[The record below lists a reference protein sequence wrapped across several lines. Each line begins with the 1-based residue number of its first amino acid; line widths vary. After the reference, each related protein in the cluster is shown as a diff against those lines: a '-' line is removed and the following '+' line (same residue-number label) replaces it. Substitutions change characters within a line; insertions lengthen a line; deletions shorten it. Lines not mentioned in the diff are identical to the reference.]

1 MKKEL
6 LRFAL
11 YAIIIYLTCDTF
23 TPVVAA
29 SQPAGGHGAHFC
41 GVIDSQL
48 NKQHSDQFPNRHYA
62 RSFAANLNVGEPRT
76 VRMIYFLPN
85 DRPYRADV
93 VERMKHDIREIQHF
107 YAEQMQAAD
116 YGTITFRVETDSQG
130 EPVVHRVDGG
140 HPDSHYLDK
149 PFNKVFDETG
159 QMFDL
164 SANIYFTVLDSSADT
179 ALSEDGTWQGRALS
193 SGRSG
198 GFVLVFDEYEPYMAA
213 HELGHTFELWHDF
226 RDNAY
231 IMSYGGEG
239 LSRSRL
245 SSCHADFLSVHPYL
259 NPGIPIEEGQPPTIE
274 LTSPSKY
281 PAGSE
286 SISIQLALN
295 DSDGL
300 HQVFLLVDDW
310 GIGYEVL
317 ECRGL
322 ADEKDTIVEFD
333 YDGYSYRLAANIGI
347 IKRLADRNEHR
358 IEILAVDTDG
368 NVSEVFFVLEVEN
381 PSEQPRVPTLVKV
394 SGINQQGPTNTP
406 LTQPFV
412 VEARDQY
419 GNLLP
424 GALITFSVIAGEGR
438 FSGLFSAE
446 NATTDANG
454 RIGRILTLGP
464 NPGTNIVEL
473 AAPQLQ
479 GCEPV
484 YFNAR
489 GVGVPTVSTMAGD
502 YRTWHLPDNAIYRL
516 GKGSLIDSDRG
527 VAFSPDGGRFAVASG
542 IGVWFYDTATFREL
556 ALLPTASSVYSM
568 SFSPNGAIFATGAA
582 DGTIQL
588 WDLATQ
594 EIIATLSGHNFGVT
608 SVSFSLDGSTLASG
622 DWDETVKLWDVE
634 TGHNVATL
642 AEGPYGGV
650 LQRIPVL
657 FSPDGAIL
665 AAGFNNGTVKLWEVA
680 TQTQIVTLEGHRLGV
695 LSLSFSPDGAI
706 LATGSEDGTARLWD
720 LATLAPITMLSG
732 TTGHMSSVRSV
743 SFSPDGTTLA
753 SGDWHGSIK
762 LWDLATETNIAT
774 FVGHV
779 SSVYSVTF
787 SPDGA
792 TLVSGSED
800 GTIRLWDVE
809 TGNANTLYGHAS
821 WGNTASFSPDGATLA
836 SGSEDGTIRLWDVE
850 TGRNIDNFGLHP
862 PMVNG
867 VSFSPDGKIL
877 ASGSQWHTEVK
888 LWDVA
893 TGANIGGF
901 SILRS
906 QILSLSLSPDGTRI
920 AAGDPVGVILWDVA
934 TGAHITTPLGQA
946 PWVWS
951 VAYSPDGSILA
962 TGSADRS
969 NQLGGRLQLWD
980 ASTLNPIA
988 TLEGHRNNV
997 TSVSFSP
1004 DGTTLASGDESETIK
1019 LWDIATGR
1027 NVATLSERT
1036 GGGRGAR
1043 FFSVSF
1049 SPDGITLAS
1058 GAHDGTIMLWEVAT
1072 RKRGATLSGHTDL
1085 IYSLSFSPDGTTLAS
1100 GSEDGTVLLWNIP
1113 ELTLPLVEETIPNS
1127 QLRAAIRT
1135 ALGLA
1140 SDAPIGPTE
1149 VAALTELTPNATINS
1164 IGLSGI
1170 TDLTGLELATN
1181 LRWLKLWNHSLSDI
1195 SPVADLK
1202 NLTSLTLWSDSLSDI
1217 SPVADLVN
1225 LTSLQFSSD
1234 SLSDIS
1240 PVAGLTNLTSL
1251 NFSDNRISDLSPLV
1265 ANTGLGTGDTVDV
1278 RANPLSYLSIHTH
1291 IPALQSRGVEVKFD
1305 NRAHP
1310 ALLKISGDNQNGIP
1324 STPMSQP
1331 FVIEVQDENGS
1342 TLAGISVAF
1351 TVTTG
1356 GGMLSVTNT
1365 TTDKNGRAQSTLTLG
1380 PNLGTNTV
1388 QVSASGIQAPVTFHA
1403 ISDTEPPPITADVNG
1418 DGSVNIFD
1426 LVVIA
1431 AELGNQGQNLTAD
1444 VNRDGVVTVLD
1455 LVLAAGMFEGAA
1467 AAPSAQP
1474 QVPETLTAVEVQG
1487 WLIEARSLEA
1497 TDPIMKRGFVV
1508 LEQLLVSL
1516 TPTETKLLA
1525 NYPNP
1530 FNPETW
1536 IPYRL
1541 AEEAFV
1547 TLTIYDQTG
1556 QVVRALDVGHRIAA
1570 PYESQSKAIYW
1581 DGRNNLGE
1589 QVASGVYFYHL
1600 SAGEYSATRRLVILK

>member
-1 MKKEL
+1 MKTQPF
-6 LRFAL
+6 RFIL
-11 YAIIIYLTCDTF
+11 YAIIVYLTAT
-23 TPVVAA
+23 TLNPAAAA
-29 SQPAGGHGAHFC
+29 SEPSAGNGTHFC
-41 GVIDSQL
+41 GVIDCLSD
-48 NKQHSDQFPNRHYA
+48 KRYSDQFPNRHYA
-62 RSFAANLNVGEPRT
+62 RTSAAKLNVGEPRT

-93 VERMKHDIREIQHF
+93 VQQMKDDIREIQHF
-107 YAEQMQAAD
+107 YNEQMQAAG
-116 YGTITFRVETDSQG
+116 YGAKTFHVETDPQG
-130 EPVVHRVDGG
+130 DPVVHRVDGG

-149 PFNKVFDETG
+149 PFDTVLDETIQVFD
-159 QMFDL
+159 L
-164 SANIYFTVLDSSADT
+164 NANIYFTVLDSSADT
-179 ALSEDGTWQGRALS
+179 ALSEDGTWQGKALS
-193 SGRSG
+193 SGKSG

-245 SSCHADFLSVHPYL
+245 SSCHAEFLSVHPYF
-259 NPGIPIEEGQPPTIE
+259 NPGIPIEKAQPPTIE

-286 SISIQLALN
+286 SVSIQLALN

-322 ADEKDTIVEFD
+322 ADEKDAIVEFD
-333 YDGYSYRLAANIGI
+333 YDGYSYRLAANVGI
-347 IKRLADRNEHR
+347 IKRLADRDEHR

-368 NVSEVFFVLEVEN
+368 NVSEAFFVLEVEN
-381 PSEQPRVPTLVKV
+381 PFEQPRVPTLVKV
-394 SGINQQGPTNTP
+394 SGINQRGPTNTP
-406 LTQPFV
+406 LAQPFV

-489 GVGVPTVSTMAGD
+489 GIGVPTVSTMAGD

-516 GKGSLIDSDRG
+516 GKGSLTDNARG

-542 IGVWFYDTATFREL
+542 IGVWFYDAATFREL
-556 ALLPTASSVYSM
+556 ALLPTAGGVYSM
-568 SFSPNGAIFATGAA
+568 SFSPDGVTFATGAA

-594 EIIATLSGHNFGVT
+594 EIIATLSGHNFQVT
-608 SVSFSLDGSTLASG
+608 SVSFSPDGSTLASG
-622 DWDETVKLWDVE
+622 DWDEMVKLWDVK
-634 TGHNVATL
+634 TGHNIATL

-665 AAGFNNGTVKLWEVA
+665 AAGFNNGTVKLWEAA

-695 LSLSFSPDGAI
+695 LSLSFSSDGTT
-706 LATGSEDGTARLWD
+706 LATGSEDGTVRLWD
-720 LATLAPITMLSG
+720 VLTSVPITTLSG
-732 TTGHMSSVRSV
+732 TTGHAFSVRSV

-753 SGDWHGSIK
+753 SCDWEGVVK
-762 LWDLATETNIAT
+762 LWDIATETNIAT

-792 TLVSGSED
+792 TLVSGSKD
-800 GTIRLWDVE
+800 GTVRLWDVE

-821 WGNTASFSPDGATLA
+821 WGNTASFSPDGRTLA

-850 TGRNIDNFGLHP
+850 TGRNIDSFGLHP
-862 PMVNG
+862 PVVNG

-901 SILRS
+901 SIVRS
-906 QILSLSLSPDGTRI
+906 QILSLSFSPDGTRI

-951 VAYSPDGSILA
+951 VAYSPDGAILA
-962 TGSADRS
+962 AGGADSS

-980 ASTLNPIA
+980 ASTLDSIA
-988 TLEGHRNNV
+988 TLEGHRDNV

-1004 DGTTLASGDESETIK
+1004 DGRTLASGDKEETIK
-1019 LWDIATGR
+1019 LWDVKTGR

-1036 GGGRGAR
+1036 RDGRRGA

-1049 SPDGITLAS
+1049 APDGATLAS
-1058 GAHDGTIMLWEVAT
+1058 GAHDGTIMLWDVAT
-1072 RKRGATLSGHTDL
+1072 QRQITTLSGHTSWV
-1085 IYSLSFSPDGTTLAS
+1085 YSLSFSPDGATLVS

-1181 LRWLKLWNHSLSDI
+1181 LRWLKFWNNSLSDI
-1195 SPVADLK
+1195 SPVAGLT

-1217 SPVADLVN
+1217 SPVADLKN
-1225 LTSLQFSSD
+1225 LTSLELYGD

-1251 NFSDNRISDLSPLV
+1251 TLTDNRISDLSPLV

-1291 IPALQSRGVEVKFD
+1291 IPALRSRGVEVKFD

-1310 ALLKISGDNQNGIP
+1310 ALLKISGDNQNGVP
-1324 STPMSQP
+1324 STPLSQP
-1331 FVIEVQDENGS
+1331 CVIEAQDANGS
-1342 TLAGISVAF
+1342 ALAGISVTFA
-1351 TVTTG
+1351 VTKG
-1356 GGMLSVTNT
+1356 GGTLNT
-1365 TTDKNGRAQSTLTLG
+1365 TITITNSDGRAQSTLILG

-1388 QVSASGIQAPVTFHA
+1388 EVSAAGIESTATFYA
-1403 ISDTEPPPITADVNG
+1403 ITDSELPPTTADVNN
-1418 DGSVNIFD
+1418 DGSVNVLD
-1426 LVVIA
+1426 LILIA
-1431 AELGNQGQNLTAD
+1431 SSLGQSGQNDAD
-1444 VNRDGVVTVLD
+1444 INGDRVVSILD
-1455 LVLAAGMFEGAA
+1455 LVLAAGMFDEVA
-1467 AAPSAQP
+1467 AAPSVQP
-1474 QVPETLTAVEVQG
+1474 QIPETLTAVEVQS
-1487 WLIEARSLEA
+1487 WLNYAKSLEVKDA
-1497 TDPIMKRGFVV
+1497 IMKRGFAV
-1508 LEQLLVSL
+1508 LEQLLISL
-1516 TPTETKLLA
+1516 TPRETELLA

-1541 AEEAFV
+1541 AEDAFV
-1547 TLTIYDQTG
+1547 TLTIYDSNG
-1556 QVVRALDVGHRIAA
+1556 QVVRTLDVGHRIAST
-1570 PYESQSKAIYW
+1570 YESQSKAVYW
-1581 DGRNNLGE
+1581 DGRNDLGE
-1589 QVASGVYFYHL
+1589 QVASGIYFYHL
-1600 SAGEYSATRRLVILK
+1600 SAGEYSATRRMVILK